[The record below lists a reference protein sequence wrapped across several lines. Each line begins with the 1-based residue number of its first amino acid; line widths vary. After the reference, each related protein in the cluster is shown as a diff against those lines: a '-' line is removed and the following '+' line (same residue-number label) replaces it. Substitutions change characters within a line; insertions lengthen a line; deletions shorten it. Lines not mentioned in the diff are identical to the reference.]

1 MNHIATGRALSLGGR
16 TTPSSSWETA
26 TAMKMAVVSMEMTPG
41 AIPRPGRVP
50 EQELLT
56 PETRSR
62 DGCGAAE
69 VFLEY

>member
-1 MNHIATGRALSLGGR
+1 MGELLTNHHGV
-16 TTPSSSWETA
+16 EVE
-26 TAMKMAVVSMEMTPG
+26 AVESMEMASG
-41 AIPRPGRVP
+41 VNPRPGRVP

-62 DGCGAAE
+62 DGVGAAK